1 MLREAFEGNDSLL
14 FAYGQVGS
22 GKTYTLYGAEGGLD
36 VARLDGVVPQMVNE
50 LFRHTTALE
59 KAGTDKFTVSATLI
73 EAQGQHLV
81 DMLAAYNAQGEPSYV
96 KVTGTLQMVGVKR
109 ERVYSGRTFCLLVER
124 AMAQSAFASAG
135 GACHRMLTLTLE
147 RKRYVSGELQGE
159 PSTTSIHVVD
169 LAGTENFDLEAA
181 KSSRWLN
188 RGVLAMGRI
197 VLALAEGQSHVPY
210 RDYPLTKLIASVFSS
225 PRAVYTGMLACV
237 HVTEESAIETR
248 NTLEYA
254 LQASSTDVADT
265 PGTLAQ
271 STARMEDFTKTRS
284 DEEWLQMINDEN
296 DEDEV
301 LNRRSEVIETRSGHV
316 FARACG
322 DAAMPLIL
330 YLHGAKADA
339 RPSTPPPAELSVDHL
354 LKMPREQGRAVDV
367 LTSHRQ
373 SSRGPVSGS
382 SDVGPSAVWNKCV
395 ECVARAKQSS
405 TASML
410 DERRGAAKEAA
421 KEEAEAIAATP
432 ADEVTRTTS
441 SSSSVAASRL
451 QNATRRQQRRTIGK
465 PLDRQNA
472 SPEARHKT
480 AFALHMR
487 SLAHDADDNDAD
499 EGSSGYD
506 DRFFKLRAKVSAAL
520 LRRQKELAQI
530 QLVDLERQR
539 RSSFRVVLEYGS
551 IVDSSGKAIIFLG
564 MLRGLGQK
572 KAGCKGPHA
581 PQEYTLCHI
590 GADCTQPSPSKVI
603 DRVTIDTTP
612 ETKKDEGKPVDCLYE
627 PSRIKDERLGYTFYK
642 PVPNGKVVVL
652 RVDWAEE
659 LGLAPLEIRHR
670 VGRAPRFERRVV
682 VQLPAE
688 MPVLPPGTQATP
700 VVYAERRDKELSGW
714 VQYLT
719 AQQKQTVG
727 NNARVSQGPMVLQ
740 TEKGGEKMSASEVTA
755 LHKHIESN
763 FDAYTTIGNV
773 GHTQLTL
780 SIAAAHG
787 VPLHR
792 SPTVVPGSPKKRPKK
807 ISQGAQ
813 EEPTDFYQVAI
824 ELPGFGNITTYRKHR
839 GAVVNAEFLE
849 EVISALGKT
858 FAYAVVCSAE
868 AAAGVFAALVDHPH
882 LCSFV
887 VAVEPQ
893 VQSMEDLLCV
903 FQPTLLISCKSA
915 PDKHGIQAPDPT
927 AAAAAKTLMHVQH
940 EERPFKA
947 GGRFVDEKLGA
958 LMVDFFKRRK
968 WRGQLSGFGMSTRL
982 PLLTRLAGGIKM
994 WKGLCADS
1002 TPFSEEEIAQVKR
1015 QAQEK
1020 LMDKISQGNRS
1031 SSDVPPSPGAA
1042 RPILA

>member
-1 MLREAFEGNDSLL
+1 MVRLRVAVRVRPPEPGRSVQVTCDERVSTKLAVRLPHAVSHEFAAVLGPSSSQADAYAQCGAPMLREAFEGNDSLL

-530 QLVDLERQR
+530 VCSLCNNLLLQPRRLQRCRHVLCALCTER
-539 RSSFRVVLEYGS
+539 S
-551 IVDSSGKAIIFLG
+551 ILY
-564 MLRGLGQK
+564 
-572 KAGCKGPHA
+572 H
-581 PQEYTLCHI
+581 QEC
-590 GADCTQPSPSKVI
+590 P
-603 DRVTIDTTP
+603 
-612 ETKKDEGKPVDCLYE
+612 
-627 PSRIKDERLGYTFYK
+627 
-642 PVPNGKVVVL
+642 
-652 RVDWAEE
+652 
-659 LGLAPLEIRHR
+659 
-670 VGRAPRFERRVV
+670 
-682 VQLPAE
+682 
-688 MPVLPPGTQATP
+688 
-700 VVYAERRDKELSGW
+700 
-714 VQYLT
+714 
-719 AQQKQTVG
+719 
-727 NNARVSQGPMVLQ
+727 
-740 TEKGGEKMSASEVTA
+740 
-755 LHKHIESN
+755 
-763 FDAYTTIGNV
+763 
-773 GHTQLTL
+773 
-780 SIAAAHG
+780 
-787 VPLHR
+787 
-792 SPTVVPGSPKKRPKK
+792 
-807 ISQGAQ
+807 
-813 EEPTDFYQVAI
+813 
-824 ELPGFGNITTYRKHR
+824 
-839 GAVVNAEFLE
+839 
-849 EVISALGKT
+849 
-858 FAYAVVCSAE
+858 VCSAPVQPGF
-868 AAAGVFAALVDHPH
+868 AKSPSTTAGTIA
-882 LCSFV
+882 S
-887 VAVEPQ
+887 EG
-893 VQSMEDLLCV
+893 
-903 FQPTLLISCKSA
+903 KN
-915 PDKHGIQAPDPT
+915 
-927 AAAAAKTLMHVQH
+927 
-940 EERPFKA
+940 
-947 GGRFVDEKLGA
+947 GGGA
-958 LMVDFFKRRK
+958 LLRTPRPY
-968 WRGQLSGFGMSTRL
+968 RPSTVSMM
-982 PLLTRLAGGIKM
+982 T
-994 WKGLCADS
+994 
-1002 TPFSEEEIAQVKR
+1002 
-1015 QAQEK
+1015 
-1020 LMDKISQGNRS
+1020 
-1031 SSDVPPSPGAA
+1031 
-1042 RPILA
+1042 